1 MFQCRCRVQSELLKK
16 HFFIFVELICIFFFV
31 TWYFFSHVRKKSC
44 SSSAHFLLQNSWRS
58 EKRHVLVTRLCIL
71 SSSQRE
77 RKELFRESRFFSR
90 DKKCLLQNN
99 KLIIRDDSFHLI
111 KLKVFALCIIFMP
124 FYAHRLRDAA
134 AFVKKW

>member
-1 MFQCRCRVQSELLKK
+1 MPMSCPVWTTEEAFFHFCWVNLYIFLCYVVFFLTRQEKK
-16 HFFIFVELICIFFFV
+16 VAVARHIFFYKIHEDLRSATCLLRVFAFCRPV
-31 TWYFFSHVRKKSC
+31 KEREKSC
-44 SSSAHFLLQNSWRS
+44 FV
-58 EKRHVLVTRLCIL
+58 KVD
-71 SSSQRE
+71 
-77 RKELFRESRFFSR
+77 FFSR